1 MSSDS
6 RPVFCAATPGLTH
19 DPFHVIFPLAGP
31 PARSNASCPRSSQ
44 MALISAQNLRVAF
57 GGRTLME
64 DATLHIERGERVGL
78 LGRNGEG
85 KSTLLSILAGATT
98 PDDGVVVYESGLRV
112 ALLGQQI
119 DAKENGTVD
128 EVIRAGLRGGE
139 HHDHP
144 VQRLCSLLE
153 LDGDKPFQ
161 ELSGGQKRRALLG
174 RALAAE
180 PDVLLLD
187 EPTNHL
193 DVESIE
199 WLESFLMRYQ
209 GSLLFVT
216 HDRAFLQRLA
226 TRIVELDRGRL
237 TSWSCN
243 YPTYLER
250 KEELL
255 ANEDKERALFDKVLA
270 REEEWIRQGIKARRT
285 RNEGRVR
292 ALKKLRKERTE
303 RRERAGKVNM
313 SIQRAERS
321 GSKVIT
327 VEGVTFGYDDELL
340 VEGLS
345 TTIMRGDKIGLMGPN
360 GCGKTTL
367 LNLLLGKL
375 APAQGTV
382 KHGVSLDVAYFDQH
396 REQLDESET
405 VANTIGDGNE
415 FVVLDGDR
423 KHVMSY
429 LADFLFSS
437 ERAREPVRNLS
448 GGERNRLL
456 LARLFTQPANVLVL
470 DEPTNDL
477 DTETL
482 ELLEARL
489 LDFSGTVL
497 VVSHDRTFLDN
508 LCSSSL
514 VFEGLGKVKEYVG
527 GYSDW
532 KRTVARSAAQ
542 ATEPPLNKLKKGV
555 PASDGN
561 RTAPDRHKKLSYKE
575 KREWEMLPARI
586 EAMETELRGLHD
598 RMAGPVFFQGS
609 QDETRPV
616 LEGSAVLAQEIDE
629 AFTRWAE
636 LDERS

>member
-1 MSSDS
+1 
-6 RPVFCAATPGLTH
+6 
-19 DPFHVIFPLAGP
+19 
-31 PARSNASCPRSSQ
+31 
-44 MALISAQNLRVAF
+44 
-57 GGRTLME
+57 ME

-119 DAKENGTVD
+119 DANENGTVD

-161 ELSGGQKRRALLG
+161 EISGGQRRRALLG

-292 ALKKLRKERTE
+292 ALKKLRKERAE

-340 VEGLS
+340 VGGLS

-375 APAQGTV
+375 EPDQGTV
-382 KHGVSLDVAYFDQH
+382 KHGVSLDVAYFDQY

-405 VANTIGDGNE
+405 VANTIGAGNE

-542 ATEPPLNKLKKGV
+542 ATEPPLNKPKKGV

-598 RMAGPVFFQGS
+598 RMADPVFFQGS

-616 LEGSAVLAQEIDE
+616 LEGSALLAQEIDE